1 MRILIAND
9 DGIGARG
16 LNILVN
22 WAKKLGQVTVV
33 APKTE
38 QSGKSHSIELHRP
51 LEVKKV
57 DYLPDVEAYT
67 VDSTPADCVRIAVLC
82 LKKDFDI
89 VFSGIN
95 RGTNIGSDIEYSGT
109 VGIVYEANVLKLP
122 AVAFS
127 TLTPGFDNIEPQLDR
142 VWAFMQEH
150 KLLDRHNIYNVNIP
164 VDPKGVWV
172 TRQGG
177 HYSADEFVALGNDLY
192 ETHLLN
198 LYQESQDY
206 TVDTNAFRGGYISI
220 TPLTSQR
227 TQMDVFEALQTL
239 NPQG

>member
-9 DGIGARG
+9 DGIQGEG
-16 LNILVN
+16 LQILVN

-51 LEVKKV
+51 IEVKKV
-57 DYLPDVEAYT
+57 DYMEGVEAYT
-67 VDSTPADCVRIAVLC
+67 IDTTPADCVRFAVMGLG
-82 LKKDFDI
+82 LEFDI

-109 VGIVYEANVLKLP
+109 IGIVYEANLMKIP

-127 TLTPGFDNIEPQLDR
+127 TTGKAFPTITPQLDV
-142 VWAFMQEH
+142 VWDFICKN
-150 KLLDRHNIYNVNIP
+150 KLLEMHDMYNVNIP
-164 VDPKGVWV
+164 VDPKGIKV

-177 HYSADEFVALGNDLY
+177 HYSSDIFEPLGNDLY
-192 ETHLLN
+192 MPKLKN
-198 LYQESQDY
+198 LYQEAHDY
-206 TVDTNAFRGGYISI
+206 SIDTNAYRNGYISI
-220 TPLTSQR
+220 MPLTTLR
-227 TQMDVFEALQTL
+227 TQMDVFEELKDL
-239 NPQG
+239 NE